1 VQASILITFIV
12 PPHSRLVTAAACNAQ
27 HGIKILAGKTSYPE
41 ALRSLE
47 QTARRAA
54 IVSIAISAALSS
66 VKITVGV
73 AAHSVALVSDGFES
87 AADILMSGLVLF
99 GLWVAAKPADDDHPY
114 GHGRFEILTGLA
126 IGAVLAMAGAGIS
139 WRAISERNDQHT
151 PALFALW
158 PLLGAALLKGILW
171 TTKMRIGKKSGS
183 VALSADA
190 LNDAVDMCS
199 GIVALIA
206 VGLAIHFPNLRSA
219 DHWGGFA
226 VGLFVIFFGLRVVRE
241 TALQLM
247 DTMPEGA
254 QMDEIRSVALRVP
267 GALAIEKCFARK
279 TGLRYHVDLHLEVDP
294 ELTVRDSHDI
304 ATAVRI
310 AVKDSVNWVEDVL
323 VHVEPHRP

>member
-1 VQASILITFIV
+1 M
-12 PPHSRLVTAAACNAQ
+12 
-27 HGIKILAGKTSYPE
+27 
-41 ALRSLE
+41 
-47 QTARRAA
+47 
-54 IVSIAISAALSS
+54 VSIAISAALSS
-66 VKITVGV
+66 VKIIVGL

-126 IGAVLAMAGAGIS
+126 IGAVLAAAGAGIS
-139 WRAISERNDQHT
+139 WRAIAERNDQHT
-151 PALFALW
+151 PEAFALW
-158 PLLGAALLKGILW
+158 PLIGATILKAILW
-171 TTKMRIGKKSGS
+171 TVKMRIGKKSGS

-190 LNDAVDMCS
+190 WNDAVDMCS

-206 VGLAIHFPNLRSA
+206 VALSVFVPGMHSA

-247 DTMPEGA
+247 DTMPEG
-254 QMDEIRSVALRVP
+254 QRMDEIRLVALRVP
-267 GALAIEKCFARK
+267 GALGIEKCFARK

-294 ELTVRDSHDI
+294 DLTVRASHDI
-304 ATAVRI
+304 ATAVRL
-310 AVKDSVNWVEDVL
+310 ALRKDVDWVEDVL
-323 VHVEPHRP
+323 VHVEPHAP

>member
-1 VQASILITFIV
+1 MA
-12 PPHSRLVTAAACNAQ
+12 
-27 HGIKILAGKTSYPE
+27 
-41 ALRSLE
+41 
-47 QTARRAA
+47 
-54 IVSIAISAALSS
+54 SIAISATLSS
-66 VKITVGV
+66 VKIIVGL

-126 IGAVLAMAGAGIS
+126 IGAILAAAGAGIS
-139 WRAISERNDQHT
+139 WRAIAERNDQHT
-151 PALFALW
+151 PEAYALW
-158 PLLGAALLKGILW
+158 PLLGATILKAILW

-183 VALSADA
+183 IALAADA
-190 LNDAVDMCS
+190 WNDAVDMCS

-206 VGLAIHFPNLRSA
+206 VGLAVFIPDMRAA

-254 QMDEIRSVALRVP
+254 RMDEIRKVAMGVP
-267 GALAIEKCFARK
+267 GALGIEKCFARK

-294 ELTVRDSHDI
+294 NLTVRDSHSI
-304 ATAVRI
+304 ATAVRT
-310 AVKDSVNWVEDVL
+310 ALRKDVDWVEDVL
-323 VHVEPHRP
+323 VHVEPHADILP